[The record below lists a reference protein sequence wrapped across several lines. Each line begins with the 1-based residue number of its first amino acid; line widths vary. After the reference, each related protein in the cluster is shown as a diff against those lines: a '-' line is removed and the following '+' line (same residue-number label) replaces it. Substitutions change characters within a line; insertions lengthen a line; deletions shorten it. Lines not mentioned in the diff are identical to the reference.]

1 MTKDQEDQV
10 RVDGQDEERNQP
22 VTSWG
27 KRDEMIVHERD
38 PFNAEAPPGVLAEE
52 FVTPVSTFY
61 SRNHG
66 PIPELDSDAWSLR
79 VDGAVSRPLTL
90 TLAQLQAFDHVTV
103 TATLQCAGNRRAD
116 LIKVRDIPGEDPWGR
131 GATSTAEWTGARL
144 GDVLDAA
151 GLDPAPGA
159 GHVAFDA
166 PDVSQLADPPQP
178 YGGSVPLAKARG
190 PEVLLAW
197 AMNGAPLTQAHGA
210 PVRVVV
216 PGYIGARSVKW
227 VQRVTVQP
235 EPSANY
241 FQATAYRIVP
251 PDVDPKQAGPGDG
264 MSLGPVVVNAAI
276 LAPSDGSRLPAGRT
290 DISGYAYVGGDRTV
304 ARVDLSTDGGSTW
317 VQADLGRRTDR
328 WAWRLWTTSVD
339 LARGPH
345 TLLVRAWDDAGA
357 QQPESPAS
365 LWNPKGYANTS
376 WDRVEIVVDAA

>member
-1 MTKDQEDQV
+1 M
-10 RVDGQDEERNQP
+10 
-22 VTSWG
+22 TSWG
-27 KRDEMIVHERD
+27 KRDEMIVHEQD
-38 PFNAEAPPGVLAEE
+38 PFNAEAPPGVLVEA

-66 PIPELDSDAWSLR
+66 PIPELDPDAWSLR

-90 TLAQLQAFDHVTV
+90 TLAQLRAFEAVTV

-116 LIKVRDIPGEDPWGR
+116 LIKVSDIPGEDPWGR

-144 GDVLDAA
+144 SDVLAAA
-151 GLDPAPGA
+151 GLDPAARA

-178 YGGSVPLAKARG
+178 YGGSVPLGKAQS

-197 AMNGAPLTQAHGA
+197 AMNSEPLTQAHGA

-227 VQRVTVQP
+227 VRRVTVQS
-235 EPSANY
+235 EPSDNY

-251 PDVDPKQAGPGDG
+251 PDADPKQAGPGNG
-264 MSLGPVVVNAAI
+264 ISLGPVVVNAAI
-276 LAPSDGSRLPAGRT
+276 LAPSDGSRRPAGRT
-290 DISGYAYVGGDRTV
+290 EVSGYAYAGGDRTV
-304 ARVDLSTDGGSTW
+304 ARVDVSTDGGSTW

-328 WAWRLWTTSVD
+328 WAWTMWSISVD
-339 LARGPH
+339 LASGPH
-345 TLLVRAWDDAGA
+345 TLVVRAWDDAGA
-357 QQPESPAS
+357 QQPESATS